1 MSIRTKLRI
10 SAGITIGF
18 ALIIALTAF
27 AASRNIEQA
36 ASQDRFGERVIKDVS
51 DLNSLSYVY
60 LSLQGQRFQ
69 STVADQI
76 RIARKSAAREHG
88 GQ

>member
-18 ALIIALTAF
+18 ALIVALTAF

-36 ASQDRFGERVIKDVS
+36 TSQDRFAERVIKDVP